1 MRDRPAAWQ
10 RTAGVAVPAGLA
22 DEGVA
27 IELFAG
33 DRVGPEG
40 ADDRQELRGRAG
52 VVLLIETGQ
61 HDVGVGRR
69 LPADRGGEHHAV
81 VGHLVDERVGIAR
94 AGDDTHRDSIRTDE
108 RGVGKEGVRTGR
120 YRGTQC
126 RYEKT
131 TR

>member
-1 MRDRPAAWQ
+1 MGAIFEVAVDVARLEAELHMVREAMRDRPAALQ

-52 VVLLIETGQ
+52 VVLLRSEE
-61 HDVGVGRR
+61 RR
-69 LPADRGGEHHAV
+69 LGNECVSTFRSRWSPYH
-81 VGHLVDERVGIAR
+81 
-94 AGDDTHRDSIRTDE
+94 
-108 RGVGKEGVRTGR
+108 
-120 YRGTQC
+120 
-126 RYEKT
+126 
-131 TR
+131 